1 MIFQTFGLS
10 RLPDYKMRFIRVI
23 LPPLVAFAVFAAI
36 IKYNPFHYTIEGLSS
51 IGDGSAYG
59 LITYYKIFAPFQF
72 LIALLTQYLV
82 ILPLW
87 DRILAKHK
95 AVAGIFT
102 GIALVCVVLALAIS
116 YMIWDPQTGIR
127 HLIHITVFMA
137 GVQVFY
143 WLINFLVMFIM
154 DWKTFR
160 KSFIVKKEKA
170 D

>member
-1 MIFQTFGLS
+1 
-10 RLPDYKMRFIRVI
+10 MRFIRVI
-23 LPPLVAFAVFAAI
+23 LPPLVAFGVFAFI
-36 IKYNPFHYTIEGLSS
+36 IKYNPLHYSLAGFSS

-72 LIALLTQYLV
+72 LIALLTQYLF

-87 DRILAKHK
+87 DRVLATHK
-95 AVAGIFT
+95 AAVGVFT
-102 GIALVCVVLALAIS
+102 GIALICLVLAIAIS
-116 YMIWDPQTGIR
+116 YIIWDPQTGIK
-127 HLIHITVFMA
+127 HLIHITLFMV

-160 KSFIVKKEKA
+160 KNFTVETEKTG
-170 D
+170 DPQ